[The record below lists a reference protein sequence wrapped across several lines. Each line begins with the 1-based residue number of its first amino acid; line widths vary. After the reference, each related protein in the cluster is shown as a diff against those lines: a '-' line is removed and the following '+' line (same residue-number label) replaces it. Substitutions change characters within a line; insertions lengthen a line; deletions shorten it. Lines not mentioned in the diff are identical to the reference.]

1 MQIMFRQL
9 STTVEEETANSN
21 MMQELTEKEKSAA
34 QEVIALK
41 RTLEMHRT
49 ERDQEVSALDR
60 TLTKL
65 RAELHELMQD
75 NKRNWES
82 VSSQME
88 LQIANSEKGHTTSSQ
103 LLSEKKLSLKTN
115 IETERQ
121 SGRDAEA
128 TLRKKK
134 ERIEADLTSQVIKY
148 DENMAALLRQTE
160 EIKEKM
166 TSERDDLLD
175 LEEYFAKVDANQKRQ
190 NVEIEVLSIF
200 AQRRNFVKGKLN
212 REATSIQKIV
222 RAS

>member
-1 MQIMFRQL
+1 
-9 STTVEEETANSN
+9 
-21 MMQELTEKEKSAA
+21 
-34 QEVIALK
+34 
-41 RTLEMHRT
+41 
-49 ERDQEVSALDR
+49 
-60 TLTKL
+60 
-65 RAELHELMQD
+65 MQD

>member
-134 ERIEADLTSQVIKY
+134 ERIEADLTSQV
-148 DENMAALLRQTE
+148 LFVLW
-160 EIKEKM
+160 
-166 TSERDDLLD
+166 
-175 LEEYFAKVDANQKRQ
+175 FAILCFDVGNQ
-190 NVEIEVLSIF
+190 I
-200 AQRRNFVKGKLN
+200 
-212 REATSIQKIV
+212 
-222 RAS
+222 